1 MLKENLVNSFERTI
15 KENWDNPCFSDYGKE
30 PVTFG
35 EVAKIIKELHTI
47 FEECQIVEGDK
58 IALAG
63 KNSTNWAVTY
73 LATVSYG
80 AVIVPV
86 LTDFAVDE
94 IHHIVNHSEA
104 KLFFA
109 SESIYER
116 IEDVKLEGLKA
127 IFNLDTFA
135 VYHGYE
141 KGLETKILVAT
152 NSFQKQNLVNQK
164 DLTFKHISSE
174 KMASIVYTSG
184 TTGFSKGVMISNN
197 CLMANVKFFVDN
209 LPMKKDSRVL
219 SFLPLA
225 HCFGCAFDFLSPFV
239 KGCHITFLSK
249 IPSPKIILK
258 AFEETKPFVI
268 CTVPLILEKIYRSKI
283 MPLLETKRMKILL
296 NTPIINKLIYK
307 KIGKSINDAFGGAH
321 YEIIAGGA
329 AFNYDIEDLFMKS
342 GVKIT
347 VGYGMTECGPLIC
360 YADYYKGRPVGSCG
374 KVIDYL
380 EMKIDSPDEK
390 GVGEICVKG
399 ENIMDGYYKMPEKTL
414 EAIDSEG
421 WLHTGDLGFIDKD
434 GFVFINGRSKDM
446 ILSSSGQN
454 IYPEEIEAKIN
465 FMPYVAES
473 LVLDTGN
480 GKLVAY
486 VYPDKDNMEKN
497 KITDDQ
503 LVAIMKENRSNLND
517 ILPVF
522 ARVSEIRIYSEEFEK
537 TSTKK
542 IKRRLYLS
550 LVNPE
555 KEK

>member
-1 MLKENLVNSFERTI
+1 MLKENLVSSFEKAI
-15 KENWDNPCFSDYGKE
+15 KDNWNKPCFSDYGKD
-30 PVTFG
+30 PVTFS
-35 EVAKIIKELHTI
+35 EVARIIKELHTI
-47 FEECQIVEGDK
+47 FEECGISEGDK

-80 AVIVPV
+80 AVIVPI

-104 KLFFA
+104 KLLFA

-116 IEDVKLEGLKA
+116 IEDIKLEGLKA

-141 KGLETKILVAT
+141 KGLETKILVAV
-152 NSFQKQNLVNQK
+152 NDFKKQNQVTREQML
-164 DLTFKHISSE
+164 FKPIGNE
-174 KMASIVYTSG
+174 KLASIVYTSG
-184 TTGFSKGVMISNN
+184 TTGFSKGVMLSNN
-197 CLMANVKFFVDN
+197 CLMANIQFFTENMPVKN
-209 LPMKKDSRVL
+209 DSRVL

-249 IPSPKIILK
+249 IPTPKIILK
-258 AFEETKPFVI
+258 AFEKVRPVVI
-268 CTVPLILEKIYRSKI
+268 FAVPLILEKIYRAKI

-296 NTPIINKLIYK
+296 KTPVINKLILK
-307 KIGKSINDAFGGAH
+307 KIGKGINDAFGGTH
-321 YEIIAGGA
+321 YEIIVGGA
-329 AFNYDIEDLFMKS
+329 AFNYEIEDLFMKS
-342 GVKIT
+342 GVKLT

-374 KVIDYL
+374 KVINYL
-380 EMKIDSPDEK
+380 EMKIDNPDEK
-390 GVGEICVKG
+390 GIGEICVTG
-399 ENIMDGYYKMPEKTL
+399 ENIMDGYYKMPELTN
-414 EAIDSEG
+414 EAIDADG
-421 WLHTGDLGFIDKD
+421 WLHTGDLGFIDKE
-434 GFVFINGRSKDM
+434 GFVFISGRSKDM

-473 LVLDTGN
+473 LVLDAGD
-480 GKLVAY
+480 GKLIAY
-486 VYPDKDNMEKN
+486 IHPDKDKIEKN
-497 KITDDQ
+497 GISEEQ
-503 LVAIMKENRSNLND
+503 LEEIMKENRSNLNEM
-517 ILPVF
+517 LPAF
-522 ARVSEIRIYSEEFEK
+522 AKVTEIRLYDQEFEK

-542 IKRRLYLS
+542 IKRRLYTS
-550 LVNPE
+550 LVNSDN
-555 KEK
+555 K